1 MPPLKKED
9 FDAVAVAAG
18 ARAKIALEVPFAEN
32 PLRTALRCVASRRPG
47 GKVLINLERAK

>member
-32 PLRTALRCVASRRPG
+32 PLRTALRRVASRRPG